1 MSSPRTRRRGGRREP
16 CGIVSVDKPEGVTSH
31 DVVDTIRDGFGC
43 RRVGHAGTLDPPATG
58 VLVIGI
64 GRATRL
70 LRFVTAQTKEY
81 EAEMR
86 LGVETSTLDA
96 SGEVVAVH
104 DMSGIRADDVR
115 AVADRFRGRIE
126 QTPPMV
132 SAVRVGGRRLHELA
146 RQGREVERPTRVVE
160 IHELS
165 VEPIDETGGLY
176 KLRVR
181 CSSGTYV
188 RSLVAD
194 LGAALGGGAHV
205 TRLRRTA
212 VGSFRVEDANPPSE
226 PVLLDPRRAV
236 ADLPA
241 VRAEGRL
248 VRAVVS
254 GRLLGREELGVEG
267 RGPWAVFGNDGELL
281 AVYEEEGERLRPAVV
296 WAAVS

>member
-1 MSSPRTRRRGGRREP
+1 M
-16 CGIVSVDKPEGVTSH
+16 SVDKPEGVTSH